1 MDEIEII
8 REIKAGNTNSYALLV
23 ERYHRP
29 LLAYIFKIVGDKDV
43 VEDIGQE
50 VFLTVYRSLKNFDE
64 NTGIPFSAWIF
75 TAARNRC
82 ITVLRKRRTGQRI
95 DLDGLDFLLDGR
107 KNPEEN
113 LLAKEQMNAVATSL
127 QQIPEP
133 FRKTI
138 LMSLEGSSLKKIAA
152 SEKITVGTVKS
163 RLFRAKERM
172 RLLVGAYFGCKQS
185 T

>member
-1 MDEIEII
+1 MD
-8 REIKAGNTNSYALLV
+8 S
-23 ERYHRP
+23 
-29 LLAYIFKIVGDKDV
+29 
-43 VEDIGQE
+43 
-50 VFLTVYRSLKNFDE
+50 LTIHGMWLFFAFR
-64 NTGIPFSAWIF
+64 
-75 TAARNRC
+75 
-82 ITVLRKRRTGQRI
+82 QRI